1 MAGKTDT
8 NISIFSQKKLL
19 GKAHT
24 STLKLDGEE
33 VIGSNIQTSSGLVFG
48 DRIPD
53 SPTLTLNVVQGFGSF
68 PSVEYVEFDL
78 IGIPG
83 TVYDA
88 NEPGGGSG
96 QDPADLIQEYGFHA
110 YAFRFPENYLDITN
124 NPKAGNA
131 FFNNRVFLHET
142 LGRAQLVPPFFS
154 RESPNPYIVRL
165 YKENGEEIPLL
176 DNIDW
181 NVDCYNGILFIQDTN
196 PNKVP
201 ATAKAFVYVGRMAD
215 EAIAAATETGITTY
229 GTNIII
235 ETAWMEIPDGEIN
248 GMNITYDL
256 AHKPEPAS
264 ALLLYVNGV
273 LQKQGLAFD
282 YTIEN
287 KQIVFTQAPPSNS
300 SLFATYPWLY
310 FLPTTTKWMDIPS
323 GQTNGSNYVFALAET
338 PNPPESLMF
347 YVDGVLQRQAGTG
360 VIGDYTLNGKEVTMN
375 YIPKAG
381 SNISATYPY

>member
-1 MAGKTDT
+1 MAGKTDI

-48 DRIPD
+48 DRIPTN
-53 SPTLTLNVVQGFGSF
+53 PTQTLGVVQGFGSF
-68 PSVEYVEFDL
+68 PAVEYVQFDL

-83 TVYDA
+83 TAYDA
-88 NEPGGGSG
+88 NDAGGGSG
-96 QDPADLIQEYGFHA
+96 SDPSDLTQPPGFHA
-110 YAFRFPENYLDITN
+110 YAFRFPEDYRENTN

-131 FFNNRVFLHET
+131 FFDNRVYLHET

-154 RESPNPYIVRL
+154 REVPNPYVIKI

-176 DNIDW
+176 DNVDW
-181 NVDCYNGILFIQDTN
+181 NVDCYSGILFLQDVN
-196 PNKVP
+196 INKIP

-215 EAIAAATETGITTY
+215 EVIAAATETGITTY

-235 ETAWMEIPDGEIN
+235 ETAWMEIPDGDIN

-256 AHKPEPAS
+256 AHEPEPAN

-282 YTIEN
+282 YTIED

-310 FLPTTTKWMDIPS
+310 FLPTTTKWMDIPT
-323 GQTNGSNYVFALAET
+323 GQTNGWNYTFTLAET

-347 YVDGVLQRQAGTG
+347 YVDGVLQRQAGIG
-360 VIGDYTLNGKEVTMN
+360 VIGDYILNGKVVEMN